1 MNERTPMFNVPPVV
15 LAALAVLVCI
25 HAARSLLSDDME
37 NWFVLAMAFIP
48 ARYDGY
54 AEALPGGPAASVTSF
69 FSHALVHGSAAHLM
83 LNSAWLLAFG
93 GAVAHRVGAL
103 RFLAF
108 ALVCVAASAA
118 TFMAANWGLLAPMV
132 GASGAVAGLMA
143 GTFRFLF
150 PALDQGG
157 LHLLRTAPRA
167 VRLMGLAEVWRDRRM
182 LALTL
187 VWVGINALAA
197 AGLGAPGAGGAI
209 AWEAHI
215 GGYFAGLLT
224 FGLFEFPKGADAGA
238 RDRFH

>member
-1 MNERTPMFNVPPVV
+1 MNERSPMFNVPPVV
-15 LAALAVLVCI
+15 LATLAILVSI
-25 HAARSLLSDDME
+25 HAARSLLSEELD

-54 AEALPGGPAASVTSF
+54 AEALPGGQVASATSF
-69 FSHALVHGSAAHLM
+69 FSHALVHGHMAHLM

-93 GAVAHRVGAL
+93 GAVAHRIGAL

-108 ALVCVAASAA
+108 ALLCAAAGA
-118 TFMAANWGLLAPMV
+118 TTFLALNWGLLAPMV

-150 PALDQGG
+150 PALDRGG
-157 LHLLRTAPRA
+157 LHLLRTNPRS
-167 VRLMGLAEVWRDRRM
+167 VRLMGLAEVWIDRRM
-182 LALTL
+182 VAVTL

-197 AGLGAPGAGGAI
+197 VGLGAPGAGGAI

-224 FGLFEFPKGADAGA
+224 FGLFELRKGAGAAA
-238 RDRFH
+238 RDDVH